1 MLQFMVHVT
10 CNMLQLQHGWVH
22 YTGLVTGGEGES
34 GVWLGWAPG
43 TAAGGC
49 QGDR

>member
-1 MLQFMVHVT
+1 MAQFMVHVT

-22 YTGLVTGGEGES
+22 TTRAWLQEGES
-34 GVWLGWAPG
+34 GVRLGWAPG